1 MLAVGFTVR
10 EQISQDI
17 LHQGSLQ
24 GPSGGGAEM
33 IFFLFDKSR
42 DCNGISE
49 LSIIQPTLV
58 KSAVL
63 EVQFSDPITIPG

>member
-1 MLAVGFTVR
+1 MEPGVAVEMLAVGLTVR

-24 GPSGGGAEM
+24 GASGGGAEM
-33 IFFLFDKSR
+33 RFFKTLFDKNR

-49 LSIIQPTLV
+49 LPII
-58 KSAVL
+58 SA
-63 EVQFSDPITIPG
+63 